1 MRQRTIAVN
10 RLPKI
15 ATTVGALSTIVA
27 VLISKVIGIAEYSR
41 NFQLSEPRELIRTMS
56 LPIAE

>member
-15 ATTVGALSTIVA
+15 ATTVGALSTFVA

-41 NFQLSEPRELIRTMS
+41 NFQLSESRELIRRMS